1 MNRELIS
8 DVKDTR
14 DLAREFSLLGKTDLT
29 RLMQRGRE
37 VEVITPRGNDNVALV
52 LGSQD
57 VPKMTDLFPGLGR
70 PVKDLVVEPSLLGQV
85 IALDCMMEENLD
97 IVVLYKIKNVNN
109 GKIRIEPVSK
119 FWTSP
124 KWTDWLDPRNSRAD
138 ITPGQTFMLYDLAH
152 RKEFFK
158 AELWVYLYDAW
169 TREHRIDAKGTD
181 RAKARQQFVRP
192 SVSVKSKS
200 VQKTK
205 ATSRM
210 QVGGG
215 PSKKKKLDPD
225 DLKLKKLMEQ
235 FRSLPR
241 THQEAFQAQ
250 VSEHL
255 EPQAGPSGVEL
266 LESSDSE
273 ESHAADSDDDDV
285 TDSDDDSSDS
295 D

>member
-1 MNRELIS
+1 MDRELIS
-8 DVKDTR
+8 DVKDTQ

-29 RLMQRGRE
+29 TVMQRGRQ
-37 VEVITPRGNDNVALV
+37 VEVITPRGNGNVALV

-70 PVKDLVVEPSLLGQV
+70 PLKDLVVQPSLRGQV

-97 IVVLYKIKNVNN
+97 IVVLYQIKNVNN

-119 FWTSP
+119 FWTAP
-124 KWTDWLDPRNSRAD
+124 KWTDWLDPRTCREE
-138 ITPGQTFMLYDLAH
+138 QTFMLYNLAH

-181 RAKARQQFVRP
+181 RAKARQQFDRP
-192 SVSVKSKS
+192 SVSVKPKP
-200 VQKTK
+200 VQKRTK

-215 PSKKKKLDPD
+215 PSKKKKLDPWPT
-225 DLKLKKLMEQ
+225 
-235 FRSLPR
+235 SIV
-241 THQEAFQAQ
+241 A
-250 VSEHL
+250 VN
-255 EPQAGPSGVEL
+255 
-266 LESSDSE
+266 
-273 ESHAADSDDDDV
+273 
-285 TDSDDDSSDS
+285 
-295 D
+295 